1 MTLLESI
8 LAETKNQN
16 KSNQVQNIHVEVLDA
31 TPSKPAHTQ
40 ENFLF
45 SSMAFSGNT
54 PVWGGSIGRKMNEDI
69 TPVEAL
75 KEGGLNFSV
84 EKQNVYLEGL
94 VPIPRHYAI
103 VRTDTN
109 QVLGMVG
116 KDYHTLQNTVLSDIA
131 ESFQEFGAKV
141 STVGSVKQG
150 RTCWMLLKLGDDI
163 VLKDDDRVEKY
174 MLITTSHDGSTP
186 VTAFCTGMRVCC
198 SNTLNMAISGAKN
211 TFKLKV
217 KHTSSA
223 HYKLQQVT
231 KLFSNVTNYFDKF
244 EAIALAMQDT
254 PFTQEQMKK
263 LAEVMHPVPKKQPKK
278 SNDEVLAD
286 LEKGKAILGDM
297 VNRASSEQRAM
308 DALIN
313 KEKISTEVPKRIQK
327 QRDELVKLFNKG
339 TGNSGKT
346 AFDAINAL
354 TEGKQHNE

>member
-1 MTLLESI
+1 
-8 LAETKNQN
+8 
-16 KSNQVQNIHVEVLDA
+16 
-31 TPSKPAHTQ
+31 
-40 ENFLF
+40 
-45 SSMAFSGNT
+45 
-54 PVWGGSIGRKMNEDI
+54 
-69 TPVEAL
+69 
-75 KEGGLNFSV
+75 
-84 EKQNVYLEGL
+84 
-94 VPIPRHYAI
+94 
-103 VRTDTN
+103 
-109 QVLGMVG
+109 
-116 KDYHTLQNTVLSDIA
+116 
-131 ESFQEFGAKV
+131 
-141 STVGSVKQG
+141 
-150 RTCWMLLKLGDDI
+150 
-163 VLKDDDRVEKY
+163 
-174 MLITTSHDGSTP
+174 
-186 VTAFCTGMRVCC
+186 
-198 SNTLNMAISGAKN
+198 MAISGAKN

-231 KLFSNVTNYFDKF
+231 KLFSNVNNYFDKF

-354 TEGKQHNE
+354 TEGKQHNEVLGNYKNTDSSTPSENRFMSVMQGTAKKYTDTGFEKILEMVDITI